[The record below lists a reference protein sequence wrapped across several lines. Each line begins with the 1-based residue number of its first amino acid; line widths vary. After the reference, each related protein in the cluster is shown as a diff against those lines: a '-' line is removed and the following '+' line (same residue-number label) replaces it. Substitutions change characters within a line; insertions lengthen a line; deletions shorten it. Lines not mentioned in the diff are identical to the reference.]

1 MNRTR
6 VRAIIVE
13 NNSLVLIHRKKTD
26 RDYFV
31 FPGGGVES
39 EEGLEG
45 ALARECLEELG
56 VNVDVKN
63 LQYKFVEKSG
73 ATQFFYRCS
82 INGGVFGSGKGREFS
97 SENSLNQYALER
109 VDINRLR
116 DMPIFPDEIK
126 QRFCLDVE
134 DYRRDVAPPYKE
146 INEL

>member
-13 NNSLVLIHRKKTD
+13 NDSLVLIHRKKSA

-31 FPGGGVES
+31 FPGGGVEF
-39 EEGLEG
+39 EEGLES

-56 VNVDVKN
+56 VNINVQN

-82 INGGVFGSGKGREFS
+82 IIGGVFGSGKGPEFS
-97 SENSLNQYALER
+97 SRDSLNQYTLEK
-109 VDINRLR
+109 VNITRLK
-116 DMPIFPDEIK
+116 DLSIFPDEIK
-126 QRFCLDVE
+126 TRFCLDVE
-134 DYRRDVAPPYKE
+134 DFRRNFPAPYRE